1 MRRPTFSLL
10 LRSHPLIAALVTGFA
25 LFLPA
30 CGQAPERGTSITAAA
45 LVQRIREGTAPL
57 ILDVRSARE
66 FQGGHVPGAVNIPH
80 DQLSERLAEL
90 EISESDEVVVHCQ
103 SGRRAA
109 AAENLLADSGYTR
122 VRDLAGHWKAWR
134 EAGLP
139 TE

>member
-1 MRRPTFSLL
+1 MRRPVFS
-10 LRSHPLIAALVTGFA
+10 LRSHPLIAALVIGFA

-30 CGQAPERGTSITAAA
+30 CGQAPERGTSITGAA
-45 LVQRIREGTAPL
+45 LIQRIREGTAPL
-57 ILDVRSARE
+57 ILDVRSAAE
-66 FQGGHVPGAVNIPH
+66 FRGGHVPGAVNIPH

-109 AAENLLADSGYTR
+109 SAENLLAGSGYTR

-134 EAGLP
+134 EAELP